1 MGIERGH
8 ATGTTAAVT
17 QRPAGGK
24 AAAQGEVGGDFLAM
38 LTALDT
44 LAPAGAE
51 LALAAEVGTEGD
63 GADAKGRKP
72 VAGDVQAD
80 PALPLPTDA
89 AALMAAAAATPGT
102 PAGTVDGGRSGTQA
116 AVQAAADARAQG
128 AQAAHGADA
137 APEPAAVRAD
147 TSPATAAAAAP
158 APPAAAAALAPE
170 YASVFEQLKNRL
182 AAQEAAAPAQPDAAL
197 PATRGVAAGAH
208 TGQRDARGERG
219 FGGAPASAAAWARAE
234 PVAAQAQV
242 FDATPARSGP
252 RGAEGVGTVRSD
264 PAWAPQEFTPTV
276 QYDATLG
283 SADAMPAPASP
294 DQPLTEQL
302 RYWVSQG
309 MRSAELTVQGDADPV
324 QVSISM
330 QGNEAHVAF
339 RSEHA
344 ATRDMLAGAVDQLRD
359 LLQAQG
365 MVLSGVSVGAH
376 DAGRGRGGQP
386 AGDEARVRPAAARAT
401 QAQAALPAVSAAAAA
416 RTAAGGLDLYV

>member
-8 ATGTTAAVT
+8 AAGAPAAVT

-24 AAAQGEVGGDFLAM
+24 AAAQGEAGSDFLAM

-44 LAPAGAE
+44 ATPAGAE
-51 LALAAEVGTEGD
+51 LALAAEAASEGD
-63 GADAKGRKP
+63 GADGKGRKP
-72 VAGDVQAD
+72 VAGGVWAD
-80 PALPLPTDA
+80 PALPVSTDA
-89 AALMAAAAATPGT
+89 AASMAAAAAAAAAPATPVT
-102 PAGTVDGGRSGTQA
+102 PAGTVDGARSGPQA
-116 AVQAAADARAQG
+116 VEDAAADARAHRAEATPPEPATARAG
-128 AQAAHGADA
+128 SAQAAVLAPA
-137 APEPAAVRAD
+137 AP
-147 TSPATAAAAAP
+147 
-158 APPAAAAALAPE
+158 AALAPE
-170 YASVFEQLKNRL
+170 YASVFEQLKSRL
-182 AAQEAAAPAQPDAAL
+182 AAQEAAAPVPTDAAL
-197 PATRGVAAGAH
+197 PATRGIAAAAQA
-208 TGQRDARGERG
+208 GQRDARGERGERG
-219 FGGAPASAAAWARAE
+219 FGGAPASAGAWTRAE

-242 FDATPARSGP
+242 FEAMPARSGP
-252 RGAEGVGTVRSD
+252 RGEEGLSTVRGE

-283 SADAMPAPASP
+283 SVDATPSPASP

-344 ATRDMLAGAVDQLRD
+344 ATRDMLAGTVDQLRD

-376 DAGRGRGGQP
+376 DAGNGRGGQP
-386 AGDEARVRPAAARAT
+386 AGPEARVRPAAARA
-401 QAQAALPAVSAAAAA
+401 AAVEAALPAVSAAAAA

>member
-8 ATGTTAAVT
+8 AAGAPAAVT

-24 AAAQGEVGGDFLAM
+24 AAAQGEAGGDFLAM

-44 LAPAGAE
+44 ATPTGAE
-51 LALAAEVGTEGD
+51 LALVAEAASECD
-63 GADAKGRKP
+63 GADGKGRKP
-72 VAGDVQAD
+72 MAGEVWAD
-80 PALPLPTDA
+80 PALPVPTDA
-89 AALMAAAAATPGT
+89 AASMAAAAAAAPATPVTPVT
-102 PAGTVDGGRSGTQA
+102 PAGTVDGARSGPQA
-116 AVQAAADARAQG
+116 VEDAAADARAHR
-128 AQAAHGADA
+128 AEAT
-137 APEPAAVRAD
+137 PEA
-147 TSPATAAAAAP
+147 ATARAGSA
-158 APPAAAAALAPE
+158 PAAALAPAAPAALAPE
-170 YASVFEQLKNRL
+170 YASVFEQLKSRL
-182 AAQEAAAPAQPDAAL
+182 AAQEAAAPVQTDAAL
-197 PATRGVAAGAH
+197 PATRGIAAAAQ
-208 TGQRDARGERG
+208 TGQRDARGERGERG
-219 FGGAPASAAAWARAE
+219 FGGAPASAGAWTRAE

-242 FDATPARSGP
+242 FEAMPARSGP
-252 RGAEGVGTVRSD
+252 RGEEGLGTVRGE

-283 SADAMPAPASP
+283 SVDATPPPASP

-344 ATRDMLAGAVDQLRD
+344 ATRDMLAGTVDQLRD

-376 DAGRGRGGQP
+376 DAGNGRGGQP
-386 AGDEARVRPAAARAT
+386 AGTEARVRPAAARA
-401 QAQAALPAVSAAAAA
+401 AAVEAALPAVSAAAAA
-416 RTAAGGLDLYV
+416 RTAAGSLDLYV